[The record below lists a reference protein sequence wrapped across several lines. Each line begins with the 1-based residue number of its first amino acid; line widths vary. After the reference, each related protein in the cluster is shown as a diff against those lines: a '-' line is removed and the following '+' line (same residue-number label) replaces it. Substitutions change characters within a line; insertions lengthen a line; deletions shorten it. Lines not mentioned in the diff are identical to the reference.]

1 MEKKY
6 QIFVSSTYE
15 DLKKERDK
23 VFATILKMNHFPIGM
38 ELFNADNIEQWE
50 QIKRTIDS
58 SDYYVL
64 IIKKRYGS
72 MTKNKISY
80 TEKEYN
86 YAKSIHIPILCFIA
100 SDDAEIANKDMEK
113 DPAKLKKLNA
123 FIAKVK
129 KDYPCEFWK
138 NEDEL
143 CTEITQALQNQFQ
156 NNEREGWIK
165 NTGVNLLGDV
175 ERTNEDTLNHI
186 RKEIEYELMRRQNDI
201 KLAYE
206 FWDNIDEKIHHNLK
220 KQTYI
225 DNMTR
230 QIVIE
235 LLEKGQAK
243 ISISTEVEFLN
254 VKKGIPYYSANPRF
268 ETIEQAQSY
277 RHEEF
282 RINGKDYLSKIN
294 TEISHTE
301 NRQFPY
307 LVSNQMPL
315 KYESNNVIVNHKI
328 SYILPA
334 EEFFHAYQLVFP
346 CRSFLTTIMLKNN
359 EQNLYR
365 IRTSTFSSFNVHTFE
380 KGNNYKTEY
389 RKGDIGTIS
398 ISKWS
403 LPGSGYAVLLQKA
416 NDNPQ

>member
-1 MEKKY
+1 
-6 QIFVSSTYE
+6 
-15 DLKKERDK
+15 
-23 VFATILKMNHFPIGM
+23 MNHFPIGM

-58 SDYYVL
+58 SNYYVL

-100 SDDAEIANKDMEK
+100 SDDAEIANKD
-113 DPAKLKKLNA
+113 
-123 FIAKVK
+123 
-129 KDYPCEFWK
+129 
-138 NEDEL
+138 
-143 CTEITQALQNQFQ
+143 
-156 NNEREGWIK
+156 
-165 NTGVNLLGDV
+165 
-175 ERTNEDTLNHI
+175 TLNHI

-201 KLAYE
+201 KLEYE

-220 KQTYI
+220 KQIYI

-235 LLEKGQAK
+235 LFEKGQAK

-282 RINGKDYLSKIN
+282 RINGKEYLSKIN
-294 TEISHTE
+294 TEISYTE

-315 KYESNNVIVNHKI
+315 KYEANNVIVNHKI

-380 KGNNYKTEY
+380 QGNNYKTEY

-398 ISKWS
+398 ISKWF
-403 LPGSGYAVLLQKA
+403 LPGSGYAVLLQKT